1 MNQMIYENEN
11 LKEEKNKLKNNEKGY
26 IKIERI
32 LK

>member
-1 MNQMIYENEN
+1 MIYENEN